1 MPKHIVNTSSIAT
14 LQTSS
19 PGAAAY
25 TAAKAAVDALSM
37 ATRAEYEA
45 AGFGIGVSILYPG
58 YVKTRISTSERLRP
72 EAEQSSRREVIPWE
86 TYVGAE
92 RAVAGAEGKETLEDR
107 REVTD
112 YRQAIEPERV
122 GPMVLRAIT
131 QNRLF
136 ILTHPAPSAVQERAA
151 ELDRSYETA

>member
-1 MPKHIVNTSSIAT
+1 M
-14 LQTSS
+14 
-19 PGAAAY
+19 
-25 TAAKAAVDALSM
+25 
-37 ATRAEYEA
+37 
-45 AGFGIGVSILYPG
+45 SILYPG